1 MQTSNLFFTRG
12 RIIYSG
18 NGIFA
23 INFSLKVYRKNLK
36 KKKKKERKEGEKKI
50 KKYKRK
56 MPFKQNIL
64 KNCHKLRTLTI
75 LFPAYFFH

>member
-1 MQTSNLFFTRG
+1 MGPADLAVPS
-12 RIIYSG
+12 
-18 NGIFA
+18 A
-23 INFSLKVYRKNLK
+23 
-36 KKKKKERKEGEKKI
+36 KKENEGDREMGKEGEKKI